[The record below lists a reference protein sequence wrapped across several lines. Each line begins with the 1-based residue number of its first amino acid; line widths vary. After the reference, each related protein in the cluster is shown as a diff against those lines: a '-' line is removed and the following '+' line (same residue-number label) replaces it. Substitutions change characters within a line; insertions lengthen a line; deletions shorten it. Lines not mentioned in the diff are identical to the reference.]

1 MTAKEILTKAYSRM
15 TELYGNKDTR
25 YWNHSPS
32 VQIQNRFYYEK
43 QFLESNELFLRYLEL
58 VGRMRAVARERGE
71 HLVVKGAAATSF
83 IGYLLGATDINPLK
97 LHEYCPKCK
106 YVSFTKEQLSPF
118 DKTHKKC
125 NCGGEFV
132 VDGHDIFF
140 DSRSRSLSHEEIE
153 VSVSKGF
160 INKAREMICEEFLD
174 KTIITLKDEEEMS
187 PIRLCFLDKEV
198 GENAEYPFNR
208 SGEFLQ
214 YPYFLITHAPYLSK
228 CCELEKAT
236 GIKMEDAHS
245 EDMMNVMLS
254 FLNGDTNGI
263 PEFECDYIKK
273 LIEKTSPTDYNE
285 LLKIFGFAHGS
296 NVWANNADGLF
307 AENRMTLAE
316 IPAFGED
323 VYNEI
328 AKRLVGNGIYEDGF
342 AYEVAKKAKL
352 GSYALNGEVDNITV
366 SGLLSLGFNLDFI
379 FFIEK
384 VRYMFPKHYAIVCLQ
399 YAIEFMWYKIHFK
412 SEFEKIMEG
421 ESNDKN

>member
-1 MTAKEILTKAYSRM
+1 MTTKEILTKAYSRM
-15 TELYGNKDTR
+15 TELYANKDTR
-25 YWNHSPS
+25 YWNHSPN

-58 VGRMRAVARERGE
+58 VGRMRAVARGRGE
-71 HLVVKGAAATSF
+71 HHVVKGAAATSF

-97 LHEYCPKCK
+97 LHEYCPQCK
-106 YVSFTKEQLSPF
+106 FVSFTKEQISPF

-125 NCGGEFV
+125 NCGGNIV
-132 VDGHDIFF
+132 LDGHDIFF

-160 INKAREMICEEFLD
+160 INKAREMICEEFSD
-174 KTIITLKDEEEMS
+174 KAITALKNEDSTS
-187 PIRLCFLDKEV
+187 PIRICFLDKETT
-198 GENAEYPFNR
+198 ENTEYPFDR
-208 SGEFLQ
+208 SEEFLQ

-228 CCELEKAT
+228 CCELEEAT
-236 GIKMEDAHS
+236 GIKMDDAHS
-245 EDMMNVMLS
+245 DDMMNVLLS
-254 FLNGDTNGI
+254 FLNGDTDGI
-263 PEFECDYIKK
+263 PEFECDYIKT
-273 LIEKTSPTDYNE
+273 LIEITLPTGYDE
-285 LLKIFGFAHGS
+285 LLKIVGFANGC
-296 NVWANNADGLF
+296 NVWSENADKMF

-316 IPAFGED
+316 IPAFWEE

-328 AKRLVGNGIYEDGF
+328 ANRLVGNGIYEDGF

-384 VRYMFPKHYAIVCLQ
+384 VRYMFPKHHAIVYLKYAI
-399 YAIEFMWYKIHFK
+399 AFMWYKIHHK
-412 SEFEKIMEG
+412 AEFDIIMG
-421 ESNDKN
+421 ESK

>member
-15 TELYGNKDTR
+15 TELYANKDTR
-25 YWNHSPS
+25 YWNHSPN

-71 HLVVKGAAATSF
+71 HLVVKGVAATSF
-83 IGYLLGATDINPLK
+83 IGYLLGTTDINPLK
-97 LHEYCPKCK
+97 LHEYCPQCK
-106 YVSFTKEQLSPF
+106 FVSFTKEQISPF
-118 DKTHKKC
+118 DKTYKKC
-125 NCGGEFV
+125 NCSGEIV

-160 INKAREMICEEFLD
+160 INKAREMICEEFSD

-208 SGEFLQ
+208 SGEFLR
-214 YPYFLITHAPYLSK
+214 YPEFLLAPAPYLDK

-273 LIEKTSPTDYNE
+273 LIEKTSPTDYDE
-285 LLKIFGFAHGS
+285 LLKIFGFVHGS

-316 IPAFGED
+316 IPAFWED

-366 SGLLSLGFNLDFI
+366 SGLISLGFNLDFI

-384 VRYMFPKHYAIVCLQ
+384 VRYMFPKHHAIVCLK
-399 YAIEFMWYKIHFK
+399 YAIAFMWYKIHYK
-412 SEFEKIMEG
+412 AEFEQVMKG
-421 ESNDKN
+421 ESNDTK

>member
-352 GSYALNGEVDNITV
+352 GSYALNGEVDNISV

>member
-15 TELYGNKDTR
+15 TDLYGNKDTR

-97 LHEYCPKCK
+97 LHEYCPQCK
-106 YVSFTKEQLSPF
+106 FVSFTKEQISPF

-125 NCGGEFV
+125 NCGGEIV

-160 INKAREMICEEFLD
+160 INKAREMIWEEFSD
-174 KTIITLKDEEEMS
+174 KTIITLKNEEEIS

-208 SGEFLQ
+208 SGEFLRQ
-214 YPYFLITHAPYLSK
+214 PEFLLAPAPYLDK
-228 CCELEKAT
+228 FCKLEKTT

-285 LLKIFGFAHGS
+285 LL
-296 NVWANNADGLF
+296 
-307 AENRMTLAE
+307 NRMTFAE
-316 IPAFGED
+316 IPAFWED

-352 GSYALNGEVDNITV
+352 GSYALNGEIDNITV

-384 VRYMFPKHYAIVCLQ
+384 VRYMFPKHHAIVCLK
-399 YAIEFMWYKIHFK
+399 YAIAFMWYKIHFK
-412 SEFEKIMEG
+412 SEFEKIMKG